1 MTTIKDIA
9 SVAGVSH
16 MTVSRALNNS
26 PQIATSTKE
35 LILKIARELNY
46 RPNYS
51 AKSLVMAKSYTVGV
65 FFSTIRHSTAPSFFQ
80 SCLLGIY
87 HSLPKDYQLI
97 IKDLSDGM
105 DNLNLSRVD
114 GVILVSQ
121 QESDN
126 EFIEFVQEFN
136 VPLVVLNRQVAGVM
150 NVLVDEVS
158 GAMAAVEYLLRNQ
171 RQRIAMLNGPG
182 EIQSSI
188 DRFNGYQQALGNAGI
203 EFNSDYLSLDEFSV
217 FGGYQAM
224 RQLLQRDI
232 VMPDA
237 VFCANDEMAVGAL
250 RAIREAKLAIPEDIA
265 VVGFNNSEIS
275 QFTNP
280 PLTTVLK
287 PNEEMARR
295 GCHLLFDLIESRQ
308 VAQLNHKLNTELI
321 VRESA

>member
-9 SVAGVSH
+9 SIAGVSH

-26 PQIATSTKE
+26 PLIADGTKDT
-35 LILKIARELNY
+35 ILKIARELNY

-51 AKSLVMAKSYTVGV
+51 AKSLVTSKSYTVGV
-65 FFSTIRHSTAPSFFQ
+65 FFSMIRQSTAPSFFQ

-114 GVILVSQ
+114 GVILISQ

-126 EFIEFVQEFN
+126 VFIEFVKKFN
-136 VPLVVLNRQVAGVM
+136 VPLVVLNRQVDDVM

-158 GAMAAVEYLLRNQ
+158 GAAAAVEYLLQNGRS
-171 RQRIAMLNGPG
+171 RVAMLNGPE

-188 DRFNGYQQALGNAGI
+188 DRFSGYQQALSAMGVVYNP
-203 EFNSDYLSLDEFSV
+203 DYVSADDFSV

-224 RQLLQRDI
+224 RHLLERDI
-232 VMPDA
+232 VLPDA
-237 VFCANDEMAVGAL
+237 VFCANDEMAIGAL
-250 RAIREAKLAIPEDIA
+250 RAIREAGLKIPKDIA

-295 GCHLLFDLIESRQ
+295 GCHLLFDLIKENKITQ
-308 VAQLNHKLNTELI
+308 MKHKLSTELI
-321 VRESA
+321 VRESV